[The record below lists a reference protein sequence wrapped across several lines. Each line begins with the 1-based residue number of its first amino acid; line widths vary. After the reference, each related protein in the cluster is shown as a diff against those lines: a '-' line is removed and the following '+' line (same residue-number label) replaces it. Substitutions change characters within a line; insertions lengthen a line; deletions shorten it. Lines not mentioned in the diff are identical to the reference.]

1 MRYWLSST
9 ENENLGVTK
18 KKSKNPT
25 LINAENIAALRPNEV
40 AIKKV
45 LSRKIMTMLA
55 RSTTPNRAV
64 QIKLKIEATPIQIR
78 PEKNG

>member
-18 KKSKNPT
+18 KKSKKPT
-25 LINAENIAALRPNEV
+25 LIKAENMAALRPNEV

-45 LSRKIMTMLA
+45 LNRKIMTILA
-55 RSTTPNRAV
+55 RSTTPKRAV
-64 QIKLKIEATPIQIR
+64 QAKLRIDAIPMEIK

>member
-25 LINAENIAALRPNEV
+25 LIKAENIAALRPNEV